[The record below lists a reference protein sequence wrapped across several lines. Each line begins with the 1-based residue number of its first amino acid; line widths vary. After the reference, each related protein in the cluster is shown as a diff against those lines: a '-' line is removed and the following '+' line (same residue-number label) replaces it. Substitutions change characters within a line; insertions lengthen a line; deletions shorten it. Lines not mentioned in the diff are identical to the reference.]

1 MDAFLMCTSVRK
13 QKECFKRLS
22 AKHRYQITIIIV
34 LEFVSSLFTEERET
48 RSRAIFCTS
57 PLGNRCF
64 FIPLGKGCDL
74 CCKYTPKCL
83 TSPCLLTAVLPYP
96 DLYSVRGKEELLSPF
111 LFIYS
116 FTFFFFCFHKDKFKN
131 YPCCRHRAVCGLGIT
146 FVSSH
151 LSRC

>member
-64 FIPLGKGCDL
+64 FIPLGKGFDL
-74 CCKYTPKCL
+74 CCKYTPECL

-116 FTFFFFCFHKDKFKN
+116 FTFFFFFASIK
-131 YPCCRHRAVCGLGIT
+131 I
-146 FVSSH
+146 SSKTIPVVGTEQ
-151 LSRC
+151 SVVWG